1 MLLVVLLAVLIGIL
15 IGLNAMKR
23 RKAQSGFLSTNE
35 YWVYLPGE
43 QMPNQSEVMAQV
55 IGENR
60 YKQGGKNP
68 ISPREGL
75 LLSDIRLHIALVLRA
90 KNPHIFR
97 PDLFDDH
104 VEPTAAI
111 LNSLADSKSLVKVR
125 YVSEQP
131 LKDRA
136 NIQLLPH
143 LADVIAELGNGQV
156 IYDCMTETLI
166 SKHDLSGMLSSNL
179 ALDRAELQVRAV
191 WRTADHGGWAETRGL
206 RKIGLPELATD
217 RMEADEQVLVTEVL
231 WEAARSLW
239 EAGQIID
246 KVDVSLFDDRF
257 QVLISPPRDRI
268 AAVRIL
274 RVQVV

>member
-1 MLLVVLLAVLIGIL
+1 MLLVLLAALIGIL
-15 IGLNAMKR
+15 IGLNTMNR
-23 RKAQSGFLSTNE
+23 RKGQSRFLSTNE

-43 QMPNQSEVMAQV
+43 QMPDQTAVMAQV

-60 YKQGGKNP
+60 YKQGGRNP

-75 LLSDIRLHIALVLRA
+75 LLSDIRLHMALVLRS

-111 LNSLADSKSLVKVR
+111 LNSLADAKSLVKVR

-143 LADVIAELGNGQV
+143 LADVIAELGKGKV
-156 IYDCMTETLI
+156 VYDCMTESLI
-166 SKHDLSGMLSSNL
+166 SKEELDGILSTNL
-179 ALDRAELQVRAV
+179 NLDRAELQVRAV
-191 WRTADHGGWAETRGL
+191 WRTAEHGGWAETRGL

-231 WEAARSLW
+231 WEAARALW
-239 EAGQIID
+239 EGGQVLE
-246 KVDVSLFDDRF
+246 KVDVSLFDDKF
-257 QVLISPPRDRI
+257 QVLISPPRERI